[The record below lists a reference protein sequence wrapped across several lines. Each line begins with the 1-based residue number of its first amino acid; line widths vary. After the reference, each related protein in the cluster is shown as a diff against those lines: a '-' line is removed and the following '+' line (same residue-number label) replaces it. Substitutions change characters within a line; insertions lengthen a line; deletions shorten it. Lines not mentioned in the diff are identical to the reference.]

1 MSDIRDLPDRDPAK
15 VQELANAV
23 REMAA
28 GMRAADV
35 VKALASVITAVVC
48 ETSGNR
54 GTAHAIIASVNEE
67 MLLTV
72 ERAQRPGWPPER
84 QQ

>member
-1 MSDIRDLPDRDPAK
+1 MRDIHDLPERDPAK

-23 REMAA
+23 REMTA

-35 VKALASVITAVVC
+35 VKALASVITSVVC
-48 ETSGNR
+48 ETSRNR
-54 GTAHAIIASVNEE
+54 GTAHEIIASVNEE
-67 MLLTV
+67 MLLAV
-72 ERAQRPGWPPER
+72 DRAQRPGWPTER

>member
-1 MSDIRDLPDRDPAK
+1 MSDIHDLPERDPAK

-35 VKALASVITAVVC
+35 VKALASVIASVVC
-48 ETSGNR
+48 EASRNR
-54 GTAHAIIASVNEE
+54 ATAHAIIASVNEE
-67 MLLTV
+67 MQLAID
-72 ERAQRPGWPPER
+72 RAQRPDWLIER
-84 QQ
+84 QY

>member
-1 MSDIRDLPDRDPAK
+1 MSDMHDLPERDQAK

-35 VKALASVITAVVC
+35 VKALASVITSVVC

-54 GTAHAIIASVNEE
+54 DTAHAIIASVNEE
-67 MLLTV
+67 MLLAV
-72 ERAQRPGWPPER
+72 NRAQRPGLPTER
-84 QQ
+84 LQ